1 MNDTIELHGTRTGNC
16 FRVAIALEEAGLAYR
31 VVPVDL
37 AGGEHQRPEHLA
49 LNPAGKVPTIV
60 ASSPGGQRLVLSQS
74 NAILLHLAERAPGRL
89 LPDTD
94 PAARALALERYLYF
108 VTDVIAPSH
117 SGFFL
122 SRVPASGNGAEL
134 LNQRSLD
141 AIYAADHM
149 VGASGF
155 ISGDR
160 FGLADIAALTMLL
173 SIEPK
178 LDWARIPRLQR
189 WLEAVRTRPAV
200 IRGFKAFDPS

>member
-1 MNDTIELHGTRTGNC
+1 MNDTIELHGARTGNC
-16 FRVAIALEEAGLAYR
+16 FRVSIALEEADLAYR

-37 AGGEHQRPEHLA
+37 ANGEHQRPEHLA

-60 ASSPGGQRLVLSQS
+60 ASLPGGQRLVLSQS

-89 LPDTD
+89 LPEAE
-94 PAARALALERYLYF
+94 PARALALERYLYF

-149 VGASGF
+149 VGESGF
-155 ISGDR
+155 ISGDH

-173 SIEPK
+173 SIEQK
-178 LDWARIPRLQR
+178 LDWTRIPRLQR

-200 IRGFKAFDPS
+200 IRGFKAFDPG

>member
-31 VVPVDL
+31 VVHVDL
-37 AGGEHQRPEHLA
+37 ANGEHQRPEHLA

-60 ASSPGGQRLVLSQS
+60 ASLPDGQRLVLSQS
-74 NAILLHLAERAPGRL
+74 NAILLYLAERAPGTL
-89 LPDTD
+89 LPEGDQT
-94 PAARALALERYLYF
+94 ARALALERYLYF

-117 SGFFL
+117 SGFYL
-122 SRVPASGNGAEL
+122 GRVPATGNGAEL

-155 ISGDR
+155 ISSNH

-173 SIEPK
+173 SIEQK
-178 LDWARIPRLQR
+178 LDWTRIPRLQR
-189 WLEAVRTRPAV
+189 WFETVRTRPAV
-200 IRGFKAFDPS
+200 VRGFKAFDPS